1 MAKGINQKV
10 FTEILN
16 LESTSL
22 VDLYALYYDYQNDS
36 QAVLYFHG
44 GSNGLAKP
52 IVFDGQE
59 YVPIPVEADGFEVLG
74 DQGLPR
80 PKLRVSNAGLYVSS
94 ILRKYNNLNGAK
106 LVRRRTFVKFLD
118 DVNFPNEKNPWGEA
132 DPNAKLG
139 DEKFF
144 VSRKIMENKMMAEF
158 ELVSSLELENVN
170 IPNREISARYCNW
183 VYRGYGC
190 RYGSKSAS
198 LTDGFDRPIA
208 DIRDSSF
215 VVASGQG
222 GYWQL
227 NSELFP
233 INKTGLDIHGV
244 DGVLANS
251 GRWETGNNTYAVGD
265 YVYTVSDRVANSQ
278 GFTANYF
285 QNHPVYYVCKSGHT
299 PSSNAFKPNI
309 RSDLWVKDCCSKKVS
324 ACKMRFD
331 NEDFLNEDNINTDQ
345 TLPFGGFP
353 GTDNFSY

>member
-1 MAKGINQKV
+1 MAKGINNKV
-10 FTEILN
+10 FSEILN
-16 LESTSL
+16 LEATSL

-36 QAVLYFHG
+36 QAVIYFHG

-52 IVFDGQE
+52 IIFDGQE
-59 YVPIPVEADGFEVLG
+59 YIPIPVEADGFEVLG

-80 PKLRVSNAGLYVSS
+80 PKLRISNAGLYVSS
-94 ILRKYNNLNGAK
+94 LLRKYDNLNGAK
-106 LVRRRTFVKFLD
+106 IIRRRTFIKFLD
-118 DVNFPNEKNPWGEA
+118 DANFPNNKNPWGEA

-144 VSRKIMENKMMAEF
+144 ISRKMMENKMMAEF

-190 RYGSKSAS
+190 RYGCKSVS
-198 LTDGFDRPIA
+198 LADGFDRPIS
-208 DIRDSSF
+208 DIRDNSF
-215 VVASGQG
+215 VVATGAN
-222 GYWQL
+222 WRL
-227 NSELFP
+227 NPDLFP
-233 INKTGLDIHGV
+233 INKTASDIHGSN
-244 DGVLANS
+244 GVLENQ
-251 GRWETGNNTYAVGD
+251 GRWETGNSSYSVGD

-285 QNHPVYYVCKSGHT
+285 QNHPIYFVCKSGHT
-299 PSSNAFKPNI
+299 PTSNAFKPNI
-309 RSDLWVKDCCSKKVS
+309 RSDLWVKDECSKKIS
-324 ACKMRFD
+324 ACKMRYD
-331 NEDFLNEDNINTDQ
+331 NEDFEGEDGINTNK

>member
-52 IVFDGQE
+52 IIFDGQE
-59 YVPIPVEADGFEVLG
+59 YIPIPVEAEGFEVLG

-80 PKLRVSNAGLYVSS
+80 PKLRVSNAGLYISS
-94 ILRKYNNLNGAK
+94 MLRKYNNLNGAK
-106 LVRRRTFVKFLD
+106 LIRRRTFVKFLD
-118 DVNFPNEKNPWGEA
+118 DANFPNDKNPWGEA

-144 VSRKIMENKMMAEF
+144 VSRKIIENKMMAEF
-158 ELVSSLELENVN
+158 ELVSSLELENIN
-170 IPNREISARYCNW
+170 IPSRDISARYCNW

-198 LTDGFDRPIA
+198 LTDGSDRPVA

-215 VVASGQG
+215 VIANGSN
-222 GYWQL
+222 WQL
-227 NSELFP
+227 NPDLFP
-233 INKTGLDIHGV
+233 IIKTAANIN
-244 DGVLANS
+244 GVLVHK
-251 GRWETGNNTYAVGD
+251 GRWQENSIYAVGD
-265 YVYTVSDRVANSQ
+265 YIYTVSDRIANSQ
-278 GFTANYF
+278 GFTANYY
-285 QNHPVYYVCKSGHT
+285 QNHPVYYVCKSPHT
-299 PSSNAFKPNI
+299 ASSDAFKPNI
-309 RSDLWVKDCCSKKVS
+309 RSDLWVKDCCSKKIS

-331 NEDFLNEDNINTDQ
+331 NQDFDDGINTNQ